1 MPWRTHQKND
11 ELFVECFWKMQLT
24 DMCHRFVSFDVENF
38 DIGSF
43 LRWCFG
49 VESHVI
55 LKSLRWLIV
64 FVLLVVV
71 HILLL
76 AALAVGEHMGLDL

>member
-1 MPWRTHQKND
+1 
-11 ELFVECFWKMQLT
+11 
-24 DMCHRFVSFDVENF
+24 MCHRFVSFDVENS

-43 LRWCFG
+43 LRLCFG

-55 LKSLRWLIV
+55 LKFLQSLIV

-71 HILLL
+71 HIRSSVM
-76 AALAVGEHMGLDL
+76 LAVGEHKGLDLCNK